1 MFILIKPKPITKKSR
16 VYLIKSYRD
25 INGKSRHKFMKC
37 YGSYKKLAS
46 QNSQFMNVLKQE
58 AKEYE
63 NKREIDNKITIDLTR
78 PGNWHNIYNIGY
90 IFVKAVIVAFRHDF
104 LKTIRQLNLGR
115 FYRYLLYRTIY
126 SNQATFQ
133 HELFFEGSFNDK
145 IKFPKYIVLQQ
156 LTSKLGNASK
166 CGILIVQKLS
176 VYHGDE
182 TKDRLFYLLL
192 DENGHPI
199 YFHLIDFK
207 QINLNT
213 TIKGIAQSLE
223 IKFKMKIYLSIHD
236 SVLLHLTTNKPVAH
250 RSWHE
255 YKKNYRMYLKL
266 EINLDFTDYQMK
278 ILNHTVV
285 GINKYI
291 SLQSAQL
298 PTNVTNDRFQL
309 LGFILAFQI
318 GVFNYFRIL
327 TFTKLNIDFLL
338 NDIQETFTQI
348 ALNDFTKDYVHIV
361 LNTKNE
367 KWRQLYYLI
376 FDKNDVNN
384 VIINP
389 YYKVVDLDEKVWVSY
404 IAKKYIALV
413 KRKID

>member
-1 MFILIKPKPITKKSR
+1 
-16 VYLIKSYRD
+16 
-25 INGKSRHKFMKC
+25 
-37 YGSYKKLAS
+37 
-46 QNSQFMNVLKQE
+46 
-58 AKEYE
+58 
-63 NKREIDNKITIDLTR
+63 
-78 PGNWHNIYNIGY
+78 
-90 IFVKAVIVAFRHDF
+90 
-104 LKTIRQLNLGR
+104 
-115 FYRYLLYRTIY
+115 
-126 SNQATFQ
+126 
-133 HELFFEGSFNDK
+133 
-145 IKFPKYIVLQQ
+145 
-156 LTSKLGNASK
+156 
-166 CGILIVQKLS
+166 
-176 VYHGDE
+176 
-182 TKDRLFYLLL
+182 
-192 DENGHPI
+192 
-199 YFHLIDFK
+199 
-207 QINLNT
+207 
-213 TIKGIAQSLE
+213 
-223 IKFKMKIYLSIHD
+223 
-236 SVLLHLTTNKPVAH
+236 
-250 RSWHE
+250 
-255 YKKNYRMYLKL
+255 MYLKL

-389 YYKVVDLDEKVWVSY
+389 YYKVVDLDEKV
-404 IAKKYIALV
+404 
-413 KRKID
+413 